1 VEAVSRIHA
10 AVASM
15 EHNPN
20 ETLLLQS
27 LLWSLPVT

>member
-1 VEAVSRIHA
+1 MTRIHG
-10 AVASM
+10 AVESM